1 MSERLDIVFKNTGE
15 PVANKLSR
23 YPDGQVNVNIDD
35 DLADRSVVIR
45 SRMNSFN
52 VLQEIAAA
60 ASALCQSSENLIE
73 LEIPYLLGARSD
85 RRFGER
91 GSDYL
96 KDVICPF
103 INCQGFDEVR
113 YLDPH
118 SEVMERLL
126 IRGKRMNISPFYEW
140 VASKIPAEVVISPD
154 AGAESRSLEYWKHNP
169 YSTLVKC
176 SKSRDIATG
185 KILET
190 KIPADNFYGK
200 DTVIIDDIC
209 DGGATFLNLG
219 REIRHR
225 KCGRLYLVV
234 THGVFSAGF
243 HLLEGVFDHIY
254 CTDSYKIV
262 SHPLVSQFSI
272 WGENE

>member
-1 MSERLDIVFKNTGE
+1 MSERLDIVYKDTGS
-15 PVANKLSR
+15 PVANRLSR
-23 YPDGQVNVNIDD
+23 YPDGQVNVNIEE
-35 DLADRSVVIR
+35 DLVERSVVIR

-52 VLQEIAAA
+52 VLQEIAAGV
-60 ASALCQSSENLIE
+60 SALGQSSPNRIE

-85 RRFGER
+85 RRFGDQ

-96 KDVICPF
+96 KDVICPI
-103 INCQGFDEVR
+103 INWQGFDEVR

-118 SEVMERLL
+118 SRVMEDLL
-126 IRGKRMNISPFYEW
+126 KRGRRMDISPFYRW
-140 VASKIPAEVVISPD
+140 VSRRIPAEIVVSPD
-154 AGAESRSLEYWKHNP
+154 AGAERRSVDYWKHNP

-190 KIPADNFYGK
+190 NIPVGDFQGK
-200 DTVIIDDIC
+200 ATVIIDDIC

-219 REIRHR
+219 REIRSR
-225 KCGRLYLVV
+225 KCGNLYLVV
-234 THGVFSAGF
+234 THGIFSAGF
-243 HLLEGVFDHIY
+243 HLLESVFDKIY
-254 CTDSYKIV
+254 CTDSYKVI

>member
-1 MSERLDIVFKNTGE
+1 MSERLDIVYRDTGS
-15 PVANKLSR
+15 PVSNRLSR
-23 YPDGQVNVNIDD
+23 YPDGQVNVNIED
-35 DLADRSVVIR
+35 DLVERSVVIR

-52 VLQEIAAA
+52 VLQEIAAGV
-60 ASALCQSSENLIE
+60 SALGQSSANRVE

-96 KDVICPF
+96 KDVICPI
-103 INCQGFDEVR
+103 INWQGFDEVR

-118 SEVMERLL
+118 SRVMEDLL
-126 IRGKRMNISPFYEW
+126 ERGRRMDISPFYEW
-140 VASKIPAEVVISPD
+140 VSQRIPAEIVVSPD
-154 AGAESRSLEYWKHNP
+154 AGAERRSMDYWKHNP
-169 YSTLVKC
+169 YSTLIKC

-190 KIPADNFYGK
+190 NIPVGDFQGK
-200 DTVIIDDIC
+200 ATVIIDDIC

-219 REIRHR
+219 REIRSR
-225 KCGRLYLVV
+225 KCGNLYLVV
-234 THGVFSAGF
+234 THGIFSAGF
-243 HLLEGVFDHIY
+243 HLLESVFDKIY
-254 CTDSYKIV
+254 CTDSYKV
-262 SHPLVSQFSI
+262 VLHPLVSQFSI